1 MFIPVPFI
9 YYNKPNLSPEQLKAK
24 EELRLINQRSENRK
38 FGKKLREEFCEEIMK
53 YGFTPILNCEY
64 GVRFISNK
72 WHNLWGEY
80 DNYTTRL
87 HWWTGYLKQDYTAPV
102 SIPVSTYWDDFYLQI
117 LCKLHIEPNI
127 LYWNPSE
134 NISMEFDQRN
144 DEDVRKV
151 EEIVNNG
158 GKTIWY
164 AQETVVGVDKV
175 NIVPV
180 EHQLVFDNAML
191 MLAYGF
197 LGKYADINVS

>member
-9 YYNKPNLSPEQLKAK
+9 YGSKPNLSSEQLKVK
-24 EELRLINQRSENRK
+24 EELRLINQQSENRK
-38 FGKKLREEFCEEIMK
+38 FEKKLRDDFCREIKK

-80 DNYTTRL
+80 DNKTTNL
-87 HWWTGYLKQDYTAPV
+87 HWSTGYIKQDYIAPV
-102 SIPVSTYWDDFYLQI
+102 PMPVSTFWDDFYLQI

-127 LYWNPSE
+127 LYWQPNE
-134 NISMEFDQRN
+134 NISMEFDRRN

-151 EEIVNNG
+151 EEIVNKG

-164 AQETVVGVDKV
+164 SQETLVDDDKV

-180 EHQLVFDNAML
+180 EHELIFDNAML
-191 MLAYGF
+191 MLANGF
-197 LGKYADINVS
+197 LGKYN

>member
-9 YYNKPNLSPEQLKAK
+9 YSNKPHLSPEQLKAK

-38 FGKKLREEFCEEIMK
+38 FEKKLREEFCEEIKK

-64 GVRFISNK
+64 GVRFISDK

-80 DNYTTRL
+80 DNNTTSL
-87 HWWTGYLKQDYTAPV
+87 HWWAGYLKQDYIAPV
-102 SIPVSTYWDDFYLQI
+102 PMPVSMFWDDFYVGI
-117 LCKLHIEPNI
+117 LCKLNIKHNI

-164 AQETVVGVDKV
+164 AQETIIGVDRI

-180 EHQLVFDNAML
+180 EHQLVFDNVML
-191 MLAYGF
+191 MLANGF
-197 LGKYADINVS
+197 IEKYN

>member
-9 YYNKPNLSPEQLKAK
+9 YYNRPRLSPEELKAK

-38 FGKKLREEFCEEIMK
+38 FEKKQCEEFCKEIRK

-72 WHNLWGEY
+72 WYNLWGEY
-80 DNYTTRL
+80 DYKTTNL
-87 HWWTGYLKQDYTAPV
+87 HWWAGYLNQDYIAPH
-102 SIPVSTYWDDFYLQI
+102 PMPLSTYWDDFYIGI
-117 LCKLHIEPNI
+117 LCKLNIKSNI
-127 LYWNPSE
+127 LYWHPNE
-134 NISMEFDQRN
+134 NVSMEFDQRN

-151 EEIVNNG
+151 VEIVNNG

-164 AQETVVGVDKV
+164 SQETVVGVDKV

-180 EHQLVFDNAML
+180 ENQLVFDNTML

-197 LGKYADINVS
+197 LGKYN